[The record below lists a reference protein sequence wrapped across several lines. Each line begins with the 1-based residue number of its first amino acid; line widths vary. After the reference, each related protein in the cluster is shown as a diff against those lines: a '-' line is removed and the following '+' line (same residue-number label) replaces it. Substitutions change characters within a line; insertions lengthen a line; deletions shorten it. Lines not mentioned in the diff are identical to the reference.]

1 MAGKIKSGQG
11 TLIGNAGE
19 YYVVAELLKRGIIA
33 ALAPRNAPA
42 FDILAMQGNKTI
54 QIRVKTKSEEYD
66 IWQWSVKKDGTIFR
80 GITNT
85 NDYTILVNL
94 TDDHHQMD
102 YFIVPT
108 SLLASWLDQDYQ
120 TWLRTPGKKGQ
131 PHNPTNPKRNLS
143 YPEYREQLE
152 SYRNNWSL
160 LWISDE

>member
-1 MAGKIKSGQG
+1 MVGKIKSGLG

-42 FDILAMQGNKTI
+42 FDILAMLGSKTV

-66 IWQWSVKKDGTIFR
+66 IWQWSAKIDGVIFR
-80 GITNT
+80 DLSSS
-85 NDYTILVNL
+85 NDYTVMVNL
-94 TDDHHQMD
+94 TLDHHKMD

-108 SLLASWLDQDYQ
+108 SQLDSWLDQDYQ

-143 YPEYREQLE
+143 YSLYQESLE
-152 SYRNNWSL
+152 CYRNNWDV
-160 LWISDE
+160 LWRPIK